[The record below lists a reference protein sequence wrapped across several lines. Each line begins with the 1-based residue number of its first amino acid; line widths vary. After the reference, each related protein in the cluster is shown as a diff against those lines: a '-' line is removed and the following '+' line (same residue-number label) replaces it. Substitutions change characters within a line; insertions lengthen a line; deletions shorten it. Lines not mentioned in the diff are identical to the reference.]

1 MRSGDYRIE
10 VCLAGPDP
18 RVALRARAPTAHEL
32 EAVRRPRPSL
42 GQEKRRFKLYVRKLK
57 ELGLTES
64 LPVGYRL
71 SPRGHAVLRAELAER
86 RERRPAHTGD

>member
-1 MRSGDYRIE
+1 MLTAIGSVPE
-10 VCLAGPDP
+10 SVL
-18 RVALRARAPTAHEL
+18 PTSQQ
-32 EAVRRPRPSL
+32 SL
-42 GQEKRRFKLYVRKLK
+42 GQEKRRFKLDVRKLK

-86 RERRPAHTGD
+86 RERRAAHTGD